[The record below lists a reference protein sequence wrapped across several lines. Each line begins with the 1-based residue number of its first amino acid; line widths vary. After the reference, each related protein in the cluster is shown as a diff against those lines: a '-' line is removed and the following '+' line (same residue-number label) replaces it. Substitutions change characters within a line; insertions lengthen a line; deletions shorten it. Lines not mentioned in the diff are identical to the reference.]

1 MEIIHGKYE
10 NIVLLINLMDQTS
23 KIFSRVC
30 QNKASEKLY
39 NNTDMIFSKNNVDGN
54 DGKIRIKKK

>member
-54 DGKIRIKKK
+54 YGKIRIKKT